1 MMRRGIILEI
11 KEKHWIVMS
20 ADGSFEKVNNID
32 PLAKVGEE
40 VELPLVIERK
50 PSLLKKKWLA
60 PIGGVATAAACAAM
74 FLFSSLFSEETHAA
88 ETYFYVDINAGMK
101 IGMNDEN
108 DVVSITAMDQS
119 DEKAQNLATKLNK
132 TLKQDKQSISGFT
145 KQMIREAENEGL
157 IDANDTIILSLFDDD
172 EHRSEQ
178 KKIQKEFIAQTDF
191 HHVTLA
197 AITLPAE
204 AKRQVKSK
212 NLTPSKYAVW
222 ALAKKEG
229 QPIPIKELK
238 SKPISEVVQENKSIE
253 NILADKKQIELKLF
267 NPLGPQTE
275 GNDLLKK
282 QSDGKR
288 NNELAPAPVSQQ
300 KENEE
305 SSKQRKP
312 ESSNPADP
320 VSAPSASK
328 TDDKPDD
335 DQTSNDELSKKSEQ
349 NKGK

>member
-1 MMRRGIILEI
+1 MRRGIILEI

-40 VELPLVIERK
+40 VELSHIVEEK

-60 PIGGVATAAACAAM
+60 PIGGVATAVACAVM
-74 FLFSSLFSEETHAA
+74 FFFSSFFSEETHAT

-101 IGMNDEN
+101 IGVNEEN
-108 DVVSITAMDQS
+108 DVVSITAMDQN
-119 DEKAQNLATKLNK
+119 DTKAQNLATKLNQK
-132 TLKQDKQSISGFT
+132 LKKDKPSISRFT
-145 KQMIREAENEGL
+145 KQMIHEAEREGL
-157 IDANDTIILSLFDDD
+157 VNANDTVILSLFDDD
-172 EHRSEQ
+172 KHRLEQ
-178 KKIQKEFIAQTDF
+178 KKIQKEFIDQTNF

-204 AKRQVKSK
+204 AKGHVKSK

-229 QPIPIKELK
+229 QPIPMKELK

-253 NILADKKQIELKLF
+253 NILADNKQIELKQF
-267 NPLGPQTE
+267 KPVAPQTE

-282 QSDGKR
+282 QSNDKQ
-288 NNELAPAPVSQQ
+288 NKELSPPPTSQP

-305 SSKQRKP
+305 SSKQQKP
-312 ESSNPADP
+312 ESSNPEDP
-320 VSAPSASK
+320 VSVPSASK
-328 TDDKPDD
+328 TD
-335 DQTSNDELSKKSEQ
+335 NSKKSE
-349 NKGK
+349 